1 MGRKGKRVL
10 EQAVGSSDRVHDY
23 ETIRIIPTQKQESTG
38 TGSTTS
44 QGISAP
50 PGLDP
55 PESKADTC
63 KPPVG
68 TPICPLHQKCQY
80 CTFPCCRSD
89 TLHVLHRCKLH
100 VNW

>member
-50 PGLDP
+50 AGLDP
-55 PESKADTC
+55 PESKAVFT
-63 KPPVG
+63 
-68 TPICPLHQKCQY
+68 
-80 CTFPCCRSD
+80 RSANTVLFLVAEVILYMYFTGASCMSIGN
-89 TLHVLHRCKLH
+89 TLAQASFD
-100 VNW
+100 